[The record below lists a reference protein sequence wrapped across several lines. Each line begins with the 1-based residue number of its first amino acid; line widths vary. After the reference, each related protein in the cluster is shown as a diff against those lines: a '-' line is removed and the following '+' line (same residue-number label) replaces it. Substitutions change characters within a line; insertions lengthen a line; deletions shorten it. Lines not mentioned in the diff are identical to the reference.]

1 MMLDS
6 VSEVR
11 LMATTILNGII
22 IIIIFPIA

>member
-11 LMATTILNGII
+11 LMATIILNGII